1 MKKDKKEKM
10 KEEEN
15 DVEKDEG
22 DQILGGGNRRFTKRN
37 ADQPK
42 RSPIRRKSKMQREE
56 GMKPKAK
63 RNHKKIQ
70 HRLKYDWQGE

>member
-1 MKKDKKEKM
+1 MSRYNIDE
-10 KEEEN
+10 
-15 DVEKDEG
+15 VETDEG
-22 DQILGGGNRRFTKRN
+22 DQILDDGSRGSAKRD

-63 RNHKKIQ
+63 RNYKKIQ
-70 HRLKYDWQGE
+70 HRLKYDWKGE

>member
-1 MKKDKKEKM
+1 MGRYNIDE
-10 KEEEN
+10 
-15 DVEKDEG
+15 VETEEG
-22 DQILGGGNRRFTKRN
+22 DQIFDGGSRRFARRN

-42 RSPIRRKSKMQREE
+42 RSPIRRKNRLQQEE
-56 GMKPKAK
+56 VMKPKAK

>member
-1 MKKDKKEKM
+1 
-10 KEEEN
+10 
-15 DVEKDEG
+15 VEVEMSRYNIDEVETDEG
-22 DQILGGGNRRFTKRN
+22 DQILDGGSREFAKMN

-56 GMKPKAK
+56 GIKPKAK
-63 RNHKKIQ
+63 RNYKKIQ

>member
-1 MKKDKKEKM
+1 MGPY
-10 KEEEN
+10 N
-15 DVEKDEG
+15 SVDVEKDEG
-22 DQILGGGNRRFTKRN
+22 DQILGGGNRRFAKGN

-42 RSPIRRKSKMQREE
+42 RSPIRRKDKWHQEE
-56 GMKPKAK
+56 EMKPKTK

>member
-1 MKKDKKEKM
+1 MKSSEMEMGRYNIDQ
-10 KEEEN
+10 
-15 DVEKDEG
+15 VETDEG
-22 DQILGGGNRRFTKRN
+22 DQIFDGGNRRFAKRN

-42 RSPIRRKSKMQREE
+42 RSPFRRKNKSQQEE

>member
-1 MKKDKKEKM
+1 MSRYNIDE
-10 KEEEN
+10 
-15 DVEKDEG
+15 VETDEG
-22 DQILGGGNRRFTKRN
+22 DQILDDSSREFAKMN

-56 GMKPKAK
+56 GIKPKAK
-63 RNHKKIQ
+63 RNYKKIQ

>member
-1 MKKDKKEKM
+1 MGRYDIDEAEM
-10 KEEEN
+10 
-15 DVEKDEG
+15 EKD
-22 DQILGGGNRRFTKRN
+22 DQIFDGGNHRN
-37 ADQPK
+37 ANGAANQPR
-42 RSPIRRKSKMQREE
+42 RSPIRRKNKLREEDQEE

>member
-1 MKKDKKEKM
+1 MGRYNIDE
-10 KEEEN
+10 
-15 DVEKDEG
+15 VEMQEG
-22 DQILGGGNRRFTKRN
+22 GQIFNSGSRRFAIRN

-42 RSPIRRKSKMQREE
+42 RSPIRRKSKLQQEE
-56 GMKPKAK
+56 VMKSKAK